1 MIYWCFNRIKNFIK
15 SNRVV
20 FILVI
25 LLASATLY
33 QGYKYCKDKIYLYN
47 SDTIVCVDFNA
58 IRYLFHKPYEYYAVN
73 DKSACRIPEKMIIDY
88 FGEEVTQQKIQN
100 TSRYNFWGIYLYYS
114 GGRNYNFQDN
124 NTLKTS
130 LGDQYKIVY
139 NYYGFEKNKSI
150 TSEEQHKIIEIT
162 EELCREKIGKEP
174 LGEEL
179 NILEYSLIHDN
190 NTWYIITK
198 STPTEKTLIRI
209 NDKGRLIKV
218 LEISEGFFYGGSLY
232 FYEH

>member
-1 MIYWCFNRIKNFIK
+1 M
-15 SNRVV
+15 V
-20 FILVI
+20 
-25 LLASATLY
+25 ALY
-33 QGYKYCKDKIYLYN
+33 IHRLPD
-47 SDTIVCVDFNA
+47 
-58 IRYLFHKPYEYYAVN
+58 
-73 DKSACRIPEKMIIDY
+73 
-88 FGEEVTQQKIQN
+88 
-100 TSRYNFWGIYLYYS
+100 
-114 GGRNYNFQDN
+114 
-124 NTLKTS
+124 
-130 LGDQYKIVY
+130 
-139 NYYGFEKNKSI
+139 
-150 TSEEQHKIIEIT
+150 
-162 EELCREKIGKEP
+162 IGKEP